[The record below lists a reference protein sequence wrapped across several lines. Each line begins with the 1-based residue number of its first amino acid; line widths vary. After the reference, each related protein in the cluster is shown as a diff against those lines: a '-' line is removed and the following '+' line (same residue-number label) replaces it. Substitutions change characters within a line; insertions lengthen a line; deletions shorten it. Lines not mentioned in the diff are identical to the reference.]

1 MQPRECTISRN
12 GRVRNERWQPCR
24 GAIVRATRGAS
35 RAVAAE
41 GEEPAALAALLF
53 AGGYGYDLRRTILE
67 MSDGEVDA
75 DVGGLYR
82 TLRRMEEEGSVVSR
96 WCEEGAGPRRREYE
110 LTEQGIELAEQWI
123 DALRSRERLD
133 GLLASMLENGLA
145 HLGETGSDGPQ
156 DETGAAP
163 ERKG

>member
-1 MQPRECTISRN
+1 MIPTKPRC
-12 GRVRNERWQPCR
+12 GLAGVCAAARVHDIAQRM
-24 GAIVRATRGAS
+24 RAKRK
-35 RAVAAE
+35 VA
-41 GEEPAALAALLF
+41 
-53 AGGYGYDLRRTILE
+53 TILE

-110 LTEQGIELAEQWI
+110 LTKQGIELAEQWI

-145 HLGETGSDGPQ
+145 HLGETGSDGPH
-156 DETGAAP
+156 DDTGAAP
-163 ERKG
+163 EQKG

>member
-1 MQPRECTISRN
+1 MPRGDCSGNE
-12 GRVRNERWQPCR
+12 GRKPCCRRR
-24 GAIVRATRGAS
+24 GGGGGAL
-35 RAVAAE
+35 V
-41 GEEPAALAALLF
+41 EPAALAALLY

-82 TLRRMEEEGSVVSR
+82 TLRRMEDEGSVVSR

-110 LTEQGIELAEQWI
+110 LTKQGIELAEQWI

-145 HLGETGSDGPQ
+145 HLGETGSDGPH
-156 DETGAAP
+156 DDTGAAP
-163 ERKG
+163 EQKG

>member
-1 MQPRECTISRN
+1 MPRGDCEDSAARK
-12 GRVRNERWQPCR
+12 PCCRRR
-24 GAIVRATRGAS
+24 GGGGGAL
-35 RAVAAE
+35 V
-41 GEEPAALAALLF
+41 EPAALAALLF

-82 TLRRMEEEGSVVSR
+82 TLRRMEEEGSVISR

-110 LTEQGIELAEQWI
+110 LTAQGIELAGQWI

-133 GLLASMLENGLA
+133 GLLATMLESGLE
-145 HLGETGSDGPQ
+145 HLEAGSESLLDDTGDAPGK
-156 DETGAAP
+156 EGA
-163 ERKG
+163 R